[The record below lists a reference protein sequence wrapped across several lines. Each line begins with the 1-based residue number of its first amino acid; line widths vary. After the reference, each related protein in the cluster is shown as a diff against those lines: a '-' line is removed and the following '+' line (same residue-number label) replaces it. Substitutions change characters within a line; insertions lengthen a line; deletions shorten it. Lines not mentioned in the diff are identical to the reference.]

1 MRHPFDILFDS
12 IFKVRLPFNWS
23 DIRGSTALTLFAGG
37 TFFAQIM
44 EIGVHLNLGGC
55 TSFFIWI
62 HQCTL
67 RGAHLEAR
75 WGKRKK
81 SCLHLIITWCTMLND
96 DGDDDDNDDDDDDD
110 NDDDDDDDL
119 ITMQYTELH
128 ENVNAK
134 IFYCNVAVHREC
146 SMKIKLHMQ
155 LCCLHRTLCNF

>member
-1 MRHPFDILFDS
+1 MRHPFDIWFDS

-75 WGKRKK
+75 GQKEK
-81 SCLHLIITWCTMLND
+81 
-96 DGDDDDNDDDDDDD
+96 
-110 NDDDDDDDL
+110 
-119 ITMQYTELH
+119 ELLASH
-128 ENVNAK
+128 NNVVH
-134 IFYCNVAVHREC
+134 NVE
-146 SMKIKLHMQ
+146 
-155 LCCLHRTLCNF
+155 

>member
-1 MRHPFDILFDS
+1 MRHPFDIWFDS

-44 EIGVHLNLGGC
+44 EIGVHLNLCGC
-55 TSFFIWI
+55 TSFFIWS

-96 DGDDDDNDDDDDDD
+96 DGDDDDNDVDDDDD
-110 NDDDDDDDL
+110 NDDDNDDDDDDL
-119 ITMQYTELH
+119 ITMQCTELQS
-128 ENVNAK
+128 
-134 IFYCNVAVHREC
+134 C
-146 SMKIKLHMQ
+146 MKM
-155 LCCLHRTLCNF
+155 